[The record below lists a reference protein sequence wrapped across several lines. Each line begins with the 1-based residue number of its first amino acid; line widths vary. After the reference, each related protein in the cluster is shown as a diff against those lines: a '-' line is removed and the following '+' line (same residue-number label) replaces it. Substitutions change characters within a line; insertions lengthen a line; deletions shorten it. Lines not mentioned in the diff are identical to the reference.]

1 MLTVWYKIQFL
12 KDAKDSLEKQKW
24 ELISQKML
32 ELGCKKKIPAATCE
46 KKWKEM
52 NPGCSTASNAS
63 TGPASPSPL
72 EMKRELSQGEEE

>member
-1 MLTVWYKIQFL
+1 MTNELWAQIQFL

-52 NPGCSTASNAS
+52 NPGPLSSNAS
-63 TGPASPSPL
+63 TGAASPL
-72 EMKRELSQGEEE
+72 DMKRELSQGEEE